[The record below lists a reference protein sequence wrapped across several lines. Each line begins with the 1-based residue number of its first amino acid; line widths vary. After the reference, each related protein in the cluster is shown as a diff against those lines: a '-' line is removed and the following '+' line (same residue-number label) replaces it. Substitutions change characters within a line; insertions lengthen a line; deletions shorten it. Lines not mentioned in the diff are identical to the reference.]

1 MWKII
6 PLAIL
11 QSVLLC
17 GGQVFLKFALIKMPA
32 FSWTKDFWVA
42 LLSNWQFAAC
52 GLLFGAASLL
62 WMYIVKYFPF
72 ATAYPMI
79 SLSYVFGMLAAIA
92 IPTPHLPRRLI
103 HHRRLPRG
111 SKVAGRSGNGGGRY
125 RDRIF
130 GGVDTHEEIVCGV
143 ISYFLPIN

>member
-52 GLLFGAASLL
+52 GLFFGAASLL
-62 WMYIVKYFPF
+62 WMYIIKYFPF

-79 SLSYVFGMLAAIA
+79 SLSYVFGMLAAI
-92 IPTPHLPRRLI
+92 L
-103 HHRRLPRG
+103 
-111 SKVAGRSGNGGGRY
+111 
-125 RDRIF
+125 F
-130 GGVDTHEEIVCGV
+130 FHEEVSSVKWIGV
-143 ISYFLPIN
+143 VLIMIGCFLIAK